1 MKFLKRT
8 FWAVCSTLLF
18 CGILIWGQLSAL
30 PASLTIQ
37 SGKAHA
43 LPAFVAPRAAEADF
57 LLQKNGKNVS
67 ITPTKPGI
75 YSVDFSAL
83 GLFSKTVNVS
93 VVQEESVILGG
104 ELVGIKMY
112 MDGALVIGLSEI
124 PGTGRAP
131 GKEAGIR
138 AGDRIVS
145 VNGKALTDSEML
157 EEAVEKSAGAAI
169 TLERDRGGERETVTV
184 SPVYYNEGEAYKL
197 GLWVRD
203 STAGVGTL
211 TFIKPESGKYGA
223 LGHAIADYD
232 TGETVSVS
240 DGAVTA
246 CRVSLIEKGEKGAP
260 GAVQG
265 RFGEEIGS
273 LAKNTEVGVYGTFWD
288 AKGGKTVPTALADE
302 VQEGPV
308 TLYTDIAGG
317 EVRGY
322 AAEIEKVLRRGQTET
337 KSMCIRITDPALLAL
352 TGGIIQG
359 MSGSPVL
366 QNGKIVGAV
375 THVFVNDP
383 TRGYGI
389 FIENMLA
396 EAEKIK

>member
-18 CGILIWGQLSAL
+18 CGMLIWGQLSAL
-30 PASLTIQ
+30 PASMTIIN
-37 SGKAHA
+37 GKAHA
-43 LPAFVAPRAAEADF
+43 LPAFVAPRAAEAGF

-67 ITPTKPGI
+67 ITPTKPGN

-83 GLFSKTVNVS
+83 GLFRKTVNVS
-93 VVQEESVILGG
+93 VVQEEMVILGG

-112 MDGALVIGLSEI
+112 MDGVLVIGLSEI

-131 GKEAGIR
+131 GKEAGFK

-145 VNGKALTDSEML
+145 VNGKELTDSEML
-157 EEAVEKSAGAAI
+157 EKAVETSGGATIA
-169 TLERDRGGERETVTV
+169 LERDRDGERETVTV
-184 SPVYYNEGEAYKL
+184 SPVYYNEGESYKI
-197 GLWVRD
+197 GIWIRD

-211 TFIKPESGKYGA
+211 TFIKPETGKYGA

-246 CRVSLIEKGEKGAP
+246 CRASLIEKGERGAP

-273 LAKNTEVGVYGTFWD
+273 LAKNTEVGVYGTFRGE
-288 AKGGKTVPTALADE
+288 AQGKTVPTALAGE

-322 AAEIEKVLRRGQTET
+322 AAEIERVYSRGRAET

-359 MSGSPVL
+359 MSGSPL
-366 QNGKIVGAV
+366 EQNGKLIGAV

-389 FIENMLA
+389 FIENMLT
-396 EAEKIK
+396 EAEKN

>member
-1 MKFLKRT
+1 MKFLKRA
-8 FWAVCSTLLF
+8 FFIAGSFLIF
-18 CGILIWGQLSAL
+18 GGMLIWGQLSAL

-37 SGKAHA
+37 NGKAHA
-43 LPAFVAPRAAEADF
+43 LPAFVAPRAAEAGF
-57 LLQKNGKNVS
+57 LLQKNGNNVS
-67 ITPTKPGI
+67 ITPTKPGNYNI
-75 YSVDFSAL
+75 DFSAL
-83 GLFSKTVNVS
+83 GLFRKTVNVN

-104 ELVGIKMY
+104 ELLGIKMY

-145 VNGKALTDSEML
+145 VNGLAITDSEIL
-157 EEAVEKSAGAAI
+157 ETAVEKSGGAAVI
-169 TLERDRGGERETVTV
+169 LERYRDGERKSVTV
-184 SPVYYNEGEAYKL
+184 SPVYYHEGEAYKL
-197 GLWVRD
+197 GIWIRD

-211 TFIKPESGKYGA
+211 TFIKPESGKFGA

-232 TGETVSVS
+232 TGEVVSVS
-240 DGAVTA
+240 EGSVTD
-246 CRVSLIEKGEKGAP
+246 CRAALIEKGERGAP

-265 RFGEEIGS
+265 TFGEDVGTIE
-273 LAKNTEVGVYGTFWD
+273 KNTETGVYGTFFGETD
-288 AKGGKTVPTALADE
+288 RQALPIALSAS
-302 VQEGPV
+302 VTTGPA
-308 TLYTDIAGG
+308 TIYSDIAGG
-317 EVRGY
+317 AVQGY
-322 AAEIEKVLRRGQTET
+322 EAEITKVFHHGRSET
-337 KSMCIRITDPALLAL
+337 KSMCIRITDPSLLAL

-359 MSGSPVL
+359 MSGSPIL
-366 QNGKIVGAV
+366 QNGRIVGAV